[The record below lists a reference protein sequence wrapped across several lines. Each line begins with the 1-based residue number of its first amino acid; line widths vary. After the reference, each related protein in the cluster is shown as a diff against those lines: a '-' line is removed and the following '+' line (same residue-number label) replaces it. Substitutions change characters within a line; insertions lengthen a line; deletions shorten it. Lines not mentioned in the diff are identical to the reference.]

1 MGRAEVKLDGD
12 WMLIDRYLFHE
23 DEASV
28 FCRSVG
34 FASGE
39 ISYSRYDVGSAI
51 SYSRYDVGSSICYS
65 RYHVGSTVSCSRYDV
80 GSSISYS
87 RCDVSS
93 TKISLY
99 RFFPQRSPIPCICEF
114 HRDLLFQVYEFHKDL
129 LFQVYVS
136 STKIAYSRYM

>member
-39 ISYSRYDVGSAI
+39 ISYSRYDGGSAI
-51 SYSRYDVGSSICYS
+51 SYSRYDVSSSISYF
-65 RYHVGSTVSCSRYDV
+65 RYDVGSIISYSRYDV
-80 GSSISYS
+80 GSTISYS
-87 RCDVSS
+87 RY
-93 TKISLY
+93 K
-99 RFFPQRSPIPCICEF
+99 
-114 HRDLLFQVYEFHKDL
+114 
-129 LFQVYVS
+129 
-136 STKIAYSRYM
+136 